1 MYVLYMC
8 MWDIVREVY
17 IIMNVFNIIFVY
29 NGFKILLSKLLNFC
43 M

>member
-29 NGFKILLSKLLNFC
+29 NGFKILLSILLNFC